1 VIHNTSLPTKSSPSQ
16 HYVYIITITFPFLLF
31 LRKQSKISTNIIMQ
45 KMTES
50 LQSIDQITYQIYHE
64 TEGSWTP
71 TIVIAIFL
79 LFKYVFSNS
88 LRLQRFYGTQK
99 LYWRKRLGY
108 RDETKYQM
116 GVGDGANLNL
126 KRQG

>member
-1 VIHNTSLPTKSSPSQ
+1 
-16 HYVYIITITFPFLLF
+16 
-31 LRKQSKISTNIIMQ
+31 
-45 KMTES
+45 MTES
-50 LQSIDQITYQIYHE
+50 PEPIDRITYQTYHG

-71 TIVIAIFL
+71 TILLAAFL
-79 LFKYVFSNS
+79 LFKYAFSNS
-88 LRLQRFYGTQK
+88 LRVQRFYGTQK
-99 LYWRKRLGY
+99 IYWRKRLGY